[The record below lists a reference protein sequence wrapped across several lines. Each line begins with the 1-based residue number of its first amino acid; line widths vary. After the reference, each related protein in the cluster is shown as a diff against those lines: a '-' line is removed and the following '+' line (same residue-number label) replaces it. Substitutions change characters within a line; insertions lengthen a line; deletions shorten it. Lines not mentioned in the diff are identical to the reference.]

1 MSIDRVPPS
10 VELISRISSS
20 VVLGAVT
27 GVGAAQWDTPEGAV
41 PAGREGIS
49 SFNVIRRIRVMVDDD
64 AADSGRDDA
73 EITAWVRGGRVG
85 VGAARAAGLIA
96 RSSVPIW
103 TETSRGRLA
112 GGSLPMVELS
122 AGT

>member
-85 VGAARAAGLIA
+85 VGAARARPA
-96 RSSVPIW
+96 S
-103 TETSRGRLA
+103 
-112 GGSLPMVELS
+112 
-122 AGT
+122 